1 MKKKMMFGAA
11 LVVSAMMASCS
22 QNTDFVGQTED
33 GEGLLT
39 LSLSSDA
46 NFKGSTRAVSES
58 SYKVVDNYTVV
69 VTDKDGVERLRC
81 YGSEVSS
88 RLPITLPL
96 GSCLVEAFY
105 GTEKAYSRDAF
116 YVYGRTYR
124 TITDGE
130 TASAEVVCTPTCG
143 RIAVN
148 FGSEMSKYYNDYN
161 VTFSGTEAMG
171 EDVITWTKNDT
182 EPWYVKLNEGGETIS
197 FTITTTP
204 KDEYVNNEQQGNVKT
219 GTFTLNRNKAYK
231 MNIAPNYTSTDF
243 ANIKISITIDEST
256 NDKPVD
262 IEVPIEW
269 AN

>member
-1 MKKKMMFGAA
+1 MFGAA
-11 LVVSAMMASCS
+11 LVVGAMMASCS

-46 NFKGSTRAVSES
+46 NFKGSTRAVSEL

-88 RLPITLPL
+88 RLPLTLPL
-96 GSCLVEAFY
+96 GSCQVEAFY
-105 GTEKAYSRDAF
+105 GTEKAYSRDVF
-116 YVYGRTYR
+116 YVYGKD
-124 TITDGE
+124 IPVVKEDE
-130 TASAEVVCTPTCG
+130 TTTAVVVCTPTCG

-148 FGSEMSKYYNDYN
+148 FSSEMSKYYSDYN

-171 EDVITWTKNDT
+171 TDVITWAKNDT
-182 EPWYVKLNEGGETIS
+182 EPWYVKLNEGGETITC
-197 FTITTTP
+197 TITTTP
-204 KDEYVNNEQQGNVKT
+204 KDEYVNNEQQGNVQT

-231 MNIAPNYTSTDF
+231 MNIAPNYTPTDLG
-243 ANIKISITIDEST
+243 NIKIDITIDEST
-256 NDKPVD
+256 NDKYVETKIPL
-262 IEVPIEW
+262 EL
-269 AN
+269 AK